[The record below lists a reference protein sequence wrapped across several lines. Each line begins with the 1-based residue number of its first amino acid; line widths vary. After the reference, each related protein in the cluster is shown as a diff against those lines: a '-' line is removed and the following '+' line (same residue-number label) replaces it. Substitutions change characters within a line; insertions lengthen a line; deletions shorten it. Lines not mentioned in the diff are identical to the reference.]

1 MKGNNNFSRKF
12 NGQIQTM
19 GKGGIKNLSNS
30 NIIQPKNSSSK
41 KKNQQKQNVYQIN
54 NNNSDQI
61 NKKGVKQRNN
71 YEVSKNQNN
80 MNNNRLIR
88 NAQMILNNNINS
100 NNKRLKAKSAKKSNN
115 INNLNNRYQ
124 GAQINSNYNISNNN
138 IKKNSNKQIISQM
151 YNKEYSSNSK
161 RYNNNNS
168 NIKLKNKNND
178 KLPIM
183 NKILNKS
190 KDYQYIEFHPYSLKD
205 YKELTR
211 NQVIMG
217 PLGPNIGTKDWES
230 RKNRMKKM
238 KNYSNN
244 INKEHKGIVSLKKD
258 SPQDEIE
265 KLIKERIENGSR
277 HKAFE
282 YGKLVRAGKF
292 KDEENNGNNPYEN
305 YGGYPETDNDLYL
318 KKYED
323 QLRQETEN
331 IYNPKPIEPPPV
343 EEKVEPKNVLD
354 IDQLLKQKEAYR
366 NKIKDI
372 RDTLLD

>member
-161 RYNNNNS
+161 RYNNNS

-230 RKNRMKKM
+230 RRNRMKKM

-292 KDEENNGNNPYEN
+292 KDDENNGKNPYDN

-354 IDQLLKQKEAYR
+354 IDQLLKQKEAYK

>member
-161 RYNNNNS
+161 RYNNNS

>member
-12 NGQIQTM
+12 SGQIQTM

-61 NKKGVKQRNN
+61 NKKGVKQKNN

-100 NNKRLKAKSAKKSNN
+100 NNKGLKAKSAKKSNN

-161 RYNNNNS
+161 RYNNNS